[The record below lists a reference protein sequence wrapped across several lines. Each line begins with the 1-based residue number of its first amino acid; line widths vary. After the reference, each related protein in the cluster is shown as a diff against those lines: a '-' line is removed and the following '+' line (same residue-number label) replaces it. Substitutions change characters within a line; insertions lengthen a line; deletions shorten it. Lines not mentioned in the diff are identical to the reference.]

1 MNNKRRVRVGIDVG
15 GTFTKAVAIDVKTG
29 SLLAKSTVPTTHNAE
44 KGVSEG
50 IVIAL
55 TKIIDE
61 TGIGINE
68 IELISHSTTQAI
80 NALLESDTSK
90 VGIIAMGVGPTKK
103 DVIRRTNLQ
112 DTSINTNQDI
122 KTTHEFLDTSHLI
135 TENEVIAAINRL
147 KENGAEVI
155 IATEAFGVDD
165 PSNESF
171 VMNVASKQNIP
182 TTASHEISGIYG
194 LEIRTLTAAV
204 NASVLPKTFQVANF
218 VEDAIRKTGVTSP
231 LMIMKGDG
239 GVTSMD
245 TFKTKPI
252 LTILSGPAASVAGA
266 LLHLKITNGIFVEVG
281 GTSTN
286 ICIIKN
292 GKPEIRYVTVK
303 DHPTCIRSMDVRIL
317 GVAGGSMVGLAKNRI
332 SHVGP
337 RSAHIAGL
345 KYSCFADPE
354 ELKTGKIILIKPM
367 SNDKS
372 EYVAIKCDK
381 ETYAITNTCAAN
393 ALGMIEKNDYA
404 FANQESAKIALKTL
418 AEFVGVSYHEIA
430 MSIIQTASFEITKTI
445 SKILKEFK
453 MNPNSTALIG
463 GGGGASVLVPFVAK
477 QLGIQY
483 KKAEHAEVISSIGV
497 ASSMLQE
504 EMEQTMVEPTPE
516 KINQVHKKIHAMLV
530 DKGALPESIMI
541 NSEFVSEKSLLRV
554 TAVGNVELDS
564 AETSKNIFTLDDA
577 KKRTSEIIELSE
589 DLIDLSY
596 ETDHYFV
603 FTGHLEVKKLFSK
616 KNQHH
621 ILILDRY
628 GKQKLS
634 IKNGKLFQGGK
645 ITLLEELDDYLESR
659 HSEIAPKVY
668 LLNDLKLVDYSSLVN
683 PSDIL
688 DAIRAELIGSEKAA
702 ILIDL

>member
-1 MNNKRRVRVGIDVG
+1 MNKRRIRVGIDVG

-29 SLLAKSTVPTTHNAE
+29 SLLAKSTVPTTHSSE

-55 TKIIDE
+55 KKIIDE

-90 VGIIAMGVGPTKK
+90 VGIIAMGVGPSKK
-103 DVIRRTNLQ
+103 DIVKRTNLE
-112 DTSINTNQDI
+112 DSTINTNQDI

-135 TENEVIAAINRL
+135 TEKEVTAAINRL
-147 KENGAEVI
+147 KEKGAEVI

-165 PSNESF
+165 PSNELF
-171 VMNVASKQNIP
+171 VMNIASKEK
-182 TTASHEISGIYG
+182 TLSTASHEISGIYG

-218 VEDAIRKTGVTSP
+218 VEDAIRKTGVTAP

-317 GVAGGSMVGLAKNRI
+317 GVAGGSMVGLKQNRI
-332 SHVGP
+332 SNVGP

-354 ELKTGKIILIKPM
+354 DLKTGKIILIKPT

-372 EYVAIKCDK
+372 EYVAIKCNKD
-381 ETYAITNTCAAN
+381 TYAITNTCAAN
-393 ALGMIEKNDYA
+393 TLGMIEKNDYA
-404 FANQESAKIALKTL
+404 FGNQESAKIALKVF

-445 SKILKEFK
+445 TKILKEFK
-453 MNPNSTALIG
+453 MNPYNTTLIG

-477 QLGIQY
+477 QLGIKY
-483 KKAEHAEVISSIGV
+483 EKAEHAEVISSIGV

-504 EMEQTMVEPTPE
+504 EMEQTMIEPTPE
-516 KINQVHKKIHAMLV
+516 KINQVYKKIHTMLV
-530 DKGALPESIMI
+530 DKGAIPESIMI

-564 AETSKNIFTLDDA
+564 TETSKNIFTLEDA
-577 KKRTSEIIELSE
+577 KKRTSEIIEISE

-603 FTGHLEVKKLFSK
+603 FTGHMEIKKFFGK
-616 KNQHH
+616 KTQHH
-621 ILILDRY
+621 ILVLDRY
-628 GKQKLS
+628 GKPKLS
-634 IKNGKLFQGGK
+634 IKNGRIIQGGK
-645 ITLLEELDDYLESR
+645 ITVLEELTDYLKSGN
-659 HSEIAPKVY
+659 SEIAPKIY
-668 LLNDLKLVDYSSLVN
+668 LLNDLKLVDYSSLIATL
-683 PSDIL
+683 DIV
-688 DAIRAELIGSEKAA
+688 DAVRSELVTSEKAA
-702 ILIDL
+702 ILVEL